1 MPALILF
8 RLQRLTEAPR
18 HSQRKAHLWHHHA
31 IREQKEERLRRLLA
45 RPRGGPRGAAQRK
58 VSAFF
63 RSCLGMREI
72 ELLSP
77 RPMLEV
83 VEDCGGWDL
92 GGAAEHP
99 GVVTP
104 WDLNLL
110 LYKGQGV
117 YSAAALFSLWVSLGY
132 RNSSHYIICVRR
144 PPERPSSG
152 LDPGP
157 SLSRGP
163 CAWEEGAREERKG
176 KQGRGALGGRAREEG
191 ASNFS
196 GLTEVFS
203 GAVGAA
209 ISQPSGRQ

>member
-1 MPALILF
+1 MPALLLF

-144 PPERPSSG
+144 PPERLSSG
-152 LDPGP
+152 
-157 SLSRGP
+157 RGP
-163 CAWEEGAREERKG
+163 GAVPV
-176 KQGRGALGGRAREEG
+176 QGSLRVGGGRARGEKGKAGEG
-191 ASNFS
+191 SAWRQSA
-196 GLTEVFS
+196 G
-203 GAVGAA
+203 G
-209 ISQPSGRQ
+209 GRK